1 MTLPAWIDRPLPRAF
16 EDLSVAD
23 WLLRVRVSWH
33 EWPAIVEVE
42 TNLDLLTHPEPG
54 LLERI
59 VLQTAAGILEVDPA
73 ELELERAILVPQFT
87 GGSIR

>member
-23 WLLRVRVSWH
+23 WRLRVRVSRRGN
-33 EWPAIVEVE
+33 PAL
-42 TNLDLLTHPEPG
+42 LDMPATLELLTHPEPG

-59 VLQTAAGILEVDPA
+59 VLETAAGALGVRAA